1 MSEQE
6 PNEPYIYQPFGF
18 QHEMGK
24 RLYGIGGLHTLGF
37 PYGTKVDG
45 FTSEEA
51 SKILTVIK
59 NFLLKSRTEPN
70 EERRMKDIK
79 FKQFLFPGGREKE
92 AIIERPE
99 PIADRAEV
107 LQDYGFSLE
116 IENQGGQVWMSCV
129 NHETE
134 ESFDRI
140 CDNGPDVPLKIDEMI
155 NEAFEKTQARTEPKL

>member
-1 MSEQE
+1 
-6 PNEPYIYQPFGF
+6 
-18 QHEMGK
+18 
-24 RLYGIGGLHTLGF
+24 
-37 PYGTKVDG
+37 
-45 FTSEEA
+45 
-51 SKILTVIK
+51 
-59 NFLLKSRTEPN
+59 
-70 EERRMKDIK
+70 MKDIK
-79 FKQFLFPGGREKE
+79 FKQFLFPDGREKE

-99 PIADRAEV
+99 PVADRAGV

-155 NEAFEKTQARTEPKL
+155 NEAFEKIQARTEPKL

>member
-59 NFLLKSRTEPN
+59 NF
-70 EERRMKDIK
+70 
-79 FKQFLFPGGREKE
+79 KE
-92 AIIERPE
+92 
-99 PIADRAEV
+99 
-107 LQDYGFSLE
+107 S
-116 IENQGGQVWMSCV
+116 VWELALVRSV
-129 NHETE
+129 
-134 ESFDRI
+134 R
-140 CDNGPDVPLKIDEMI
+140 DVPS
-155 NEAFEKTQARTEPKL
+155 N